1 MTKEFVHRVQRWVI
15 HLSSGHSTARQLCKL
30 AFISA
35 KEAHKHVS
43 ERRTV
48 SGFNCSRLLDH
59 LQRSRQL
66 KGKGSQEERSMVDML
81 LA

>member
-1 MTKEFVHRVQRWVI
+1 MAKEFVHRVQRWVI

-35 KEAHKHVS
+35 KEGHKHVS
-43 ERRTV
+43 EKSTV

-59 LQRSRQL
+59 LQKIRQL
-66 KGKGSQEERSMVDML
+66 KGKGSQEECSMVDML